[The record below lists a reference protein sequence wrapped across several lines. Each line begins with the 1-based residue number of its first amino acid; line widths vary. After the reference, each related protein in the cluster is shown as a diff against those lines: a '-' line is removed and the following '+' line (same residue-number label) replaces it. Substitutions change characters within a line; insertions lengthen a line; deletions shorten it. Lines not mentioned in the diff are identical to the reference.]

1 MAMRKILLVDDE
13 VKLLKIISSALEKKG
28 YRVYTAPN
36 GYEARRTFNEKNA
49 EIVFLDLM
57 LPDINGLELLQE
69 FNRLYPQKV
78 YIIMTAYGDIP
89 SAVIAM
95 KEGAFDYL
103 VKPVR
108 LDEIVVVI
116 EKASQWLKMKE
127 ENQLLKEKLIDIE
140 KQSELI
146 GTSLAMKRIFH
157 LVERVANTDAT
168 VLIQGESGT
177 GKSLIAKLIHDL
189 SERSKGPFVSINCA
203 AIPEQLL
210 ESELFGYEKGAF
222 TGANSSRPGKFEAA
236 NGGTIFLDEI
246 SEISPSLQ
254 AKLLHVTQE
263 KSYMR
268 LGSST
273 IRNVDIRIISA
284 TNRDLKKMVEQG
296 RFREDLYYRLHVVDI
311 YIPPLRERKEDI
323 PILAEEFLN
332 RQRKRYNK
340 NFQISKKIIETLTQY
355 HWPGNVRELENAIE
369 RAVVLCRDQWLSI
382 EDFPR
387 EIRDS
392 RYENLVQESFPIESE
407 KNKPLPEKLEEIEK
421 QFIVQALE
429 ESNGQAASAARK
441 LGISRQSLLYKM
453 NKYLIDPK

>member
-1 MAMRKILLVDDE
+1 MRKILLVDDE
-13 VKLLKIISSALEKKG
+13 VKLLKIISSSLEKKG
-28 YRVYTAPN
+28 YHIYTAPN
-36 GYEARRTFNEKNA
+36 GYEARRKLIEKDVD
-49 EIVFLDLM
+49 IVFLDLM
-57 LPDINGLELLQE
+57 LPDMNGLELLQE
-69 FNRLYPQKV
+69 FSGLYPQKV

-89 SAVIAM
+89 SAVSAM

-127 ENQLLKEKLIDIE
+127 ENQLLKDKLNDIE
-140 KQSELI
+140 KQRELI
-146 GTSLAMKRIFH
+146 GTSPAMKRIFQ

-177 GKSLIAKLIHDL
+177 GKSLVAKMIHEL
-189 SERSKGPFVSINCA
+189 SERNKGPFVSINCA

-222 TGANSSRPGKFEAA
+222 TGANTSRPGKFEVA

-246 SEISPSLQ
+246 SEITPSLQ

-263 KSYMR
+263 KSFMR
-268 LGSST
+268 LGSNT
-273 IRNVDIRIISA
+273 IRQVDIRIISA

-323 PILAEEFLN
+323 PILVEEFLD

-340 NFQISKKIIETLTQY
+340 NFQISKEIMKILTEY

-387 EIRDS
+387 EIRES
-392 RYENLVQESFPIESE
+392 RHENFVHESFSINSE
-407 KNKPLPEKLEEIEK
+407 KPLPEKLEEIEK
-421 QFIVQALE
+421 QLIVQALE

-453 NKYLIDPK
+453 NKYFISPKKEQ